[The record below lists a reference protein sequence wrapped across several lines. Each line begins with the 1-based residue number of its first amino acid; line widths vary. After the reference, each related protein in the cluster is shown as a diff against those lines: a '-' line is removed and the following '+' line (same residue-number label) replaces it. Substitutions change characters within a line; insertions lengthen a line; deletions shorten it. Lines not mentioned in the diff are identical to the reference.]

1 MFSDGQP
8 LNMIV
13 DDGADLTRTV
23 HEKFPHL
30 LAGKCCRLQL
40 AGAGVPH
47 EYYYFQGGGVVLALQ
62 SGRGTAIQVR
72 CDPQCAFYC
81 V

>member
-30 LAGKCCRLQL
+30 LAGKCCRLRL
-40 AGAGVPH
+40 AGAEVPH
-47 EYYYFQGGGVVLALQ
+47 EYYYFQGGGGGSA
-62 SGRGTAIQVR
+62 GT
-72 CDPQCAFYC
+72 PKWEGHSNTG
-81 V
+81 